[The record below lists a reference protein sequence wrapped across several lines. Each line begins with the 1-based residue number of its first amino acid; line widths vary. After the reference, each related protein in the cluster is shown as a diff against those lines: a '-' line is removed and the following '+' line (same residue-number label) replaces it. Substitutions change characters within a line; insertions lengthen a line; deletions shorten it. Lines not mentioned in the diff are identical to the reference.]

1 VGQSDE
7 EGDGSSVAKVKE
19 STIKYKNVQEGIMKK
34 FFIGFALGVLV
45 VVSAVGGALADRLYN
60 LTFISKFISGRAG
73 VSQKILE
80 QKVISEESVV
90 VNIAEQASPSVVTV
104 SVTAERQTSQPFFN
118 DPFGFFDFGIPSG
131 KKEQI
136 KQDIGTG
143 FVIDGGLVV
152 TNKHVVSSSDGKYR
166 VITKDD
172 KEFQVSKIYRD
183 PANDIAILK
192 VDGLSAPSIKL
203 GDSGNLKAGQFVI
216 AIGTALGEFRHT
228 VTTGVISGLG
238 RGIQAGDP
246 FGGNAEQLDN
256 VIQTDAAIN
265 PGNSGGPL
273 LNSSG
278 EVIGINVAVAQG
290 SQNIGFALPINSVKE
305 VVDSFQK
312 TGSFER
318 SFLGVRY
325 RMISQK
331 TALLNDVPQGAY
343 VEDVVTGSP
352 ADRGGILGGDII
364 TKIDGNKID
373 GKDESGLAKEI
384 ARRKVGETVEMEIW
398 RDGEIKNLKVTLQQS
413 EQ

>member
-1 VGQSDE
+1 
-7 EGDGSSVAKVKE
+7 
-19 STIKYKNVQEGIMKK
+19 MKR
-34 FFIGFALGVLV
+34 FFIGFSVGALV
-45 VVSAVGGALADRLYN
+45 VISAVGGALADRLYN
-60 LTFISKFISGRAG
+60 LPFISKFVSGRFG
-73 VSQKILE
+73 SPEKILE
-80 QKVISEESVV
+80 QKVLKEESVV
-90 VNIAEQASPSVVTV
+90 VDIAEQSSPSVVTV
-104 SVTAERQTSQPFFN
+104 SITAERQAAQPFFN
-118 DPFGFFDFGIPSG
+118 DPFGLFGFNNIPG
-131 KKEQI
+131 KIEQI

-152 TNKHVVSSSDGKYR
+152 TNKHVVASTDGKYR

-192 VDGLSAPSIKL
+192 VDGMSVPAVKL
-203 GDSGNLKAGQFVI
+203 GDSGNLKVGQFVI

-312 TGSFER
+312 TGQFER
-318 SFLGVRY
+318 PFLGVRY

-331 TALLNDVPQGAY
+331 AALLNDVPQGAY
-343 VEDVVTGSP
+343 VEDVVPESP
-352 ADRGGILGGDII
+352 ADNGGVMNGDII
-364 TKIDGNKID
+364 IKIGGNKID
-373 GKDESGLAKEI
+373 GKDDSGLAKEI
-384 ARRKVGETVEMEIW
+384 AKRKVGETVDMEIW
-398 RDGEIKNLKVTLQQS
+398 RDGETKNLRVTLQQA
-413 EQ
+413 E

>member
-1 VGQSDE
+1 
-7 EGDGSSVAKVKE
+7 
-19 STIKYKNVQEGIMKK
+19 MKK
-34 FFIGFALGVLV
+34 FFVGFAIGVLV

-60 LTFISKFISGRAG
+60 LPFISKFVSGRVG
-73 VSQKILE
+73 SPEKILE
-80 QKVISEESVV
+80 QKVLNEESVV
-90 VNIAEQASPSVVTV
+90 VDIAEKSSPSVVTV
-104 SVTAERQTSQPFFN
+104 SITAERQAAQPFFN
-118 DPFGFFDFGIPSG
+118 DPFGLFGFNTSPG

-143 FVIDGGLVV
+143 FVIDSGLVV
-152 TNKHVVSSSDGKYR
+152 TNKHVVASTGGKYR

-172 KEFQVSKIYRD
+172 KEFQVNKIYRD
-183 PANDIAILK
+183 PTNDIAILK
-192 VDGLSAPSIKL
+192 VDGMSAPAVRL
-203 GDSGNLKAGQFVI
+203 GDSGNLKVGQFVI

-273 LNSSG
+273 LNSLG

-312 TGSFER
+312 TGQFER
-318 SFLGVRY
+318 PFLGVRY

-343 VEDVVTGSP
+343 VEDVIPDSP
-352 ADRGGILGGDII
+352 ADKGGILSGDII
-364 TKIDGNKID
+364 TKIGGSKID
-373 GKDESGLAKEI
+373 GKDDSGLAKEI
-384 ARRKVGETVEMEIW
+384 AKRKVGETVEMEIW
-398 RDGEIKNLKVTLQQS
+398 REGEIKNLKVILQQT

>member
-1 VGQSDE
+1 
-7 EGDGSSVAKVKE
+7 
-19 STIKYKNVQEGIMKK
+19 M
-34 FFIGFALGVLV
+34 
-45 VVSAVGGALADRLYN
+45 VSAVGGALADRLYN
-60 LTFISKFISGRAG
+60 LPFISKFVSGRTGSAE
-73 VSQKILE
+73 KILE
-80 QKVISEESVV
+80 QKVLKEESVV
-90 VNIAEQASPSVVTV
+90 IDIAEQSSPSVVTV
-104 SVTAERQTSQPFFN
+104 SVTEERQTPQSFFN
-118 DPFGFFDFGIPSG
+118 DPFGLFGFNNIPG

-152 TNKHVVSSSDGKYR
+152 TNKHVVSSSNGKYR

-183 PANDIAILK
+183 PTNDIAILK
-192 VDGLSAPSIKL
+192 VEGMAVPAVKL
-203 GDSGNLKAGQFVI
+203 GDSGNLKVGQFVI

-278 EVIGINVAVAQG
+278 EVIGVNVAVAQG

-305 VVDSFQK
+305 VVNNFK
-312 TGSFER
+312 ETGQFER
-318 SFLGVRY
+318 PFLGVRY
-325 RMISQK
+325 RMIPQR

-343 VEDVVTGSP
+343 VEDVVPESP
-352 ADRGGILGGDII
+352 ADLGGVINGDII
-364 TKIDGNKID
+364 TKIGGNKID
-373 GKDESGLAKEI
+373 GKDDSGLVKEI
-384 ARRKVGETVEMEIW
+384 GKRKIGETVELEIW
-398 RDGEIKNLKVTLQQS
+398 RDGETKNLKVTLRQA
-413 EQ
+413 E

>member
-1 VGQSDE
+1 MKRFLVGFS
-7 EGDGSSVAKVKE
+7 
-19 STIKYKNVQEGIMKK
+19 I
-34 FFIGFALGVLV
+34 GVLV

-60 LTFISKFISGRAG
+60 LPFISKFVSGRTGSAE
-73 VSQKILE
+73 KILE
-80 QKVISEESVV
+80 QKVLKEESVV
-90 VNIAEQASPSVVTV
+90 IDIAEQSSPSVVTV
-104 SVTAERQTSQPFFN
+104 SVTEERQTPQSFFN
-118 DPFGFFDFGIPSG
+118 DPFGLFGFNNIPG

-152 TNKHVVSSSDGKYR
+152 TNKHVVASNNGKYR

-183 PANDIAILK
+183 PTNDIAILK
-192 VDGLSAPSIKL
+192 VEGMAVPAVKL
-203 GDSGNLKAGQFVI
+203 GDSGNLKVGQFVI

-278 EVIGINVAVAQG
+278 EVIGVNVAVAQG

-305 VVDSFQK
+305 VVNNFK
-312 TGSFER
+312 ETGQFER
-318 SFLGVRY
+318 PFLGVRY
-325 RMISQK
+325 RMISQR

-343 VEDVVTGSP
+343 VEDVVPESP
-352 ADRGGILGGDII
+352 ADLGGVINGDII
-364 TKIDGNKID
+364 TKIGGNKID
-373 GKDESGLAKEI
+373 GKDDSGLAKEI
-384 ARRKVGETVEMEIW
+384 GKRKVGDTVELEIW
-398 RDGEIKNLKVTLQQS
+398 RDGETKNLKVTLRQA
-413 EQ
+413 E